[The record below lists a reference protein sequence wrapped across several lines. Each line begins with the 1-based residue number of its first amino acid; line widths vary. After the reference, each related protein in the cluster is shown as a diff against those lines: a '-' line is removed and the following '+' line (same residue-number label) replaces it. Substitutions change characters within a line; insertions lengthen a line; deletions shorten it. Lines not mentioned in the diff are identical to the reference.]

1 LRADCSTV
9 GLYCVTITWQ
19 QIVKGLLEVA
29 VEGVLQH
36 VQLSVEPR
44 LGRYNATRQWLLVAI
59 GPRSYTLCEKNM
71 SESAAMLP
79 PLRHSVVC
87 VRTVSVTNECA

>member
-19 QIVKGLLEVA
+19 QIVKGSLQVA
-29 VEGVLQH
+29 EEGVLQH

-44 LGRYNATRQWLLVAI
+44 LGRYNATRQ
-59 GPRSYTLCEKNM
+59 
-71 SESAAMLP
+71 
-79 PLRHSVVC
+79 
-87 VRTVSVTNECA
+87 